1 MNFVNYHKLINLK
14 KTVEKLQDREGE
26 RESIKN
32 IIHSIE
38 EELIVHL
45 EISKQKDKE
54 RRMNYK
60 QEIVKC
66 EFCEKEMFRNSIYK
80 HKKMCAITV
89 QNTH

>member
-1 MNFVNYHKLINLK
+1 MNFVNYHKLVNLK
-14 KTVEKLQDREGE
+14 KTVEKLHDREGE
-26 RESIKN
+26 CDIIKK
-32 IIHSIE
+32 
-38 EELIVHL
+38 LIDLIDVQLIAEL
-45 EISKQKDKE
+45 EISKKKDKE

-89 QNTH
+89 QNTP

>member
-1 MNFVNYHKLINLK
+1 MNFVNYHKLVNLK
-14 KTVEKLQDREGE
+14 KTVEKLHDREGE

-32 IIHSIE
+32 IIHSIDV
-38 EELIVHL
+38 ELILHL
-45 EISKQKDKE
+45 AVSKQKDKE

-80 HKKMCAITV
+80 HKKMCVITV
-89 QNTH
+89 QNTP

>member
-1 MNFVNYHKLINLK
+1 MNFVNYHKLVNLK
-14 KTVEKLQDREGE
+14 KTIEKLQDREGGGE
-26 RESIKN
+26 IIKKL
-32 IIHSIE
+32 IDLIDV
-38 EELIVHL
+38 ELIAEL

-80 HKKMCAITV
+80 HKKICAITV
-89 QNTH
+89 QNTP

>member
-32 IIHSIE
+32 IIHSIDV
-38 EELIVHL
+38 ELIAQL

-80 HKKMCAITV
+80 HKKMCIITV
-89 QNTH
+89 QNTL

>member
-1 MNFVNYHKLINLK
+1 MNFVNYHKLVNLK

-32 IIHSIE
+32 IIHSIDV
-38 EELIVHL
+38 ELSVQL
-45 EISKQKDKE
+45 EISKKKDKE

-80 HKKMCAITV
+80 HKKMCVITV
-89 QNTH
+89 QNTP

>member
-1 MNFVNYHKLINLK
+1 MNFVNYHKLVNLK
-14 KTVEKLQDREGE
+14 KTIEKLQDREAE

-32 IIHSIE
+32 LIHSIDI
-38 EELIVHL
+38 ELIAQL
-45 EISKQKDKE
+45 EISKKKDKE

-80 HKKMCAITV
+80 HKKKCAITV
-89 QNTH
+89 QNTP